1 MLGARTVLKILYLC
15 FDSGI
20 PFWGSK
26 GASIHIREFTKA
38 LKASGHDVDIS
49 VARLGRDTSN
59 GAEVHELAPAQADL
73 FRWAHGQG
81 EGKLSREASSF
92 AGNFTSWAPPSEDFD
107 LVYERYSLFGV
118 ITAWSRVTSSWSHRW

>member
-38 LKASGHDVDIS
+38 LKASG
-49 VARLGRDTSN
+49 
-59 GAEVHELAPAQADL
+59 QADL